1 MSSVP
6 RARSPLTAKSAGVE
20 IDSGAFS
27 LDGADEANADFA
39 GVMTSE
45 SARQSPRG
53 WLAVVADGVSSAGR
67 GRTAAHAAGEGLFAD
82 FASAPVG
89 WDTTVALDR
98 MISAN
103 NDWLWRQSERSQAGA
118 METTLTALVVGSRF
132 FTVAH
137 VGDCRCYLLRGGKL
151 FLLTQDHI
159 RHSDVVAQP
168 GRGRGR
174 GPLTRALGLDDR
186 VLIDYRQEPVQL
198 DDVFVLMSDGVWSA
212 LSDETIRSL
221 VQDSPSAHATAETLC
236 RTARS
241 KGSSDD
247 ASAVVLRVL
256 DWAAHDLPL
265 PEQSELALDL
275 PPKLKPGDDLDGLTV
290 ECLAAEGE
298 VTRIYRVRDSGTQRL
313 LALKTLARGRGQL
326 EAERTNIAREHW
338 LSAHAPL
345 CVPRAVMPR
354 EAPSVFYY
362 LFEWIEGSTLEALA
376 AESRISLQD
385 WVRLARESLHSL
397 AALHRRGIIHRDI
410 KPQNLVREP
419 NGQVRILDLG
429 VAVTRRRDDLAR
441 GEPAG
446 TPAYINPEQWNGQAP
461 TERSDIFALGVTL
474 YHVLTQSLPYG
485 EIQPYQ
491 SARYERD
498 PVAATQ
504 LRPDVPLWVDHWLGR
519 AYAARESERYE
530 AVDEMEVAFDR
541 ATQSGALPPLEPPP
555 LLQRGTTGLLWIALT
570 LSLLLNL
577 LLIALRY
584 ILL

>member
-1 MSSVP
+1 MSRTP
-6 RARSPLTAKSAGVE
+6 TARAPLTAKSSGVE
-20 IDSGAFS
+20 IDAAAFS

-39 GVMTSE
+39 GVMTAE

-53 WLAVVADGVSSAGR
+53 WLAVIADGVSSAGR
-67 GRTAAHAAGEGLFAD
+67 GRAAAHAASEGLFAD
-82 FASAPVG
+82 FPSAPIG

-98 MISAN
+98 IISAN
-103 NDWLWRQSERSQAGA
+103 NEWLWRQSERAQAGA

-151 FLLTQDHI
+151 FLLTHDHI
-159 RHSDVVAQP
+159 RHADGGAE
-168 GRGRGR
+168 R

-198 DDVFVLMSDGVWSA
+198 DDVFVLVCDGVWSA
-212 LSDETIRSL
+212 LSDETIRAL
-221 VQDSPSAHATAETLC
+221 VQEPQSAHAAAETLC
-236 RTARS
+236 RTARA
-241 KGSSDD
+241 KGSTDD

-275 PPKLKPGDDLDGLTV
+275 PPKLKPGDELDGLTV

-313 LALKTLARGRGQL
+313 LALKTLARGRGAL
-326 EAERTNIAREHW
+326 EAERTNVAREHW

-362 LFEWIEGSTLEALA
+362 LFEWIEGPTLAALA
-376 AESRISLQD
+376 AESSISLPD
-385 WVRLARESLHSL
+385 WVRIARESLHSL

-410 KPQNLVREP
+410 KPQNLIREP
-419 NGQVRILDLG
+419 NGQVRIVDLG
-429 VAVTRRRDDLAR
+429 VAVTRRRDDLAS

-446 TPAYINPEQWNGQAP
+446 TPAYINPEQWNGAAP
-461 TERSDIFALGVTL
+461 SERSDIFALGVTL
-474 YHVLTQSLPYG
+474 FHVLTKSLPYG

-491 SARYERD
+491 SARYERA
-498 PVAATQ
+498 PVAVAQ
-504 LRPDVPLWVDHWLGR
+504 SRPDVPLWVDHWLSR
-519 AYAARESERYE
+519 AYAQRESERYE
-530 AVDEMEVAFDR
+530 TLDEMEVALDR
-541 ATQSGALPPLEPPP
+541 ATQSGTLPALEPPP
-555 LLQRGTTGLLWIALT
+555 LMQRGTTGLLWIALT

-584 ILL
+584 ILQ

>member
-1 MSSVP
+1 
-6 RARSPLTAKSAGVE
+6 VE
-20 IDSGAFS
+20 IDSAAFS

-39 GVMTSE
+39 GVMTAE

-67 GRTAAHAAGEGLFAD
+67 GRAAAHAAAEGLFAD
-82 FASAPVG
+82 FPSAPVG

-98 MISAN
+98 IVSAN
-103 NDWLWRQSERSQAGA
+103 NEWLWRQSERSQAGA

-137 VGDCRCYLLRGGKL
+137 VGDCRCYLLRGNKL

-159 RHSDVVAQP
+159 RHSDGGAQ
-168 GRGRGR
+168 R

-198 DDVFVLMSDGVWSA
+198 DDVFVLVSDGVWSA
-212 LSDETIRSL
+212 LSDETLRTL
-221 VQDSPSAHATAETLC
+221 VQASQSAHEAAEVLC

-241 KGSSDD
+241 RGSSDD

-275 PPKLKPGDDLDGLTV
+275 PPKLKPGDELDGLTV

-298 VTRIYRVRDSGTQRL
+298 VTRIYRVHDSGTQRV
-313 LALKTLARGRGQL
+313 LALKTLVRGRGPL

-354 EAPSVFYY
+354 QAPSVFYY
-362 LFEWIEGSTLEALA
+362 LFEWIEGATVAALA
-376 AESRISLQD
+376 TESRISLAD

-429 VAVTRRRDDLAR
+429 VAVTRRRDDLASS
-441 GEPAG
+441 EPAG
-446 TPAYINPEQWNGQAP
+446 TPAYINPEQWKGAAP
-461 TERSDIFALGVTL
+461 NERSDIFALGVTL
-474 YHVLTQSLPYG
+474 YNVLTNALPYG

-519 AYAARESERYE
+519 AYSARESERYE
-530 AVDEMEVAFDR
+530 TVDEMEVALDR
-541 ATQSGALPPLEPPP
+541 ATQSGALPALEPPP
-555 LLQRGTTGLLWIALT
+555 LIQRGTTGLLWIALT

-584 ILL
+584 ILP